1 LPGSCRDIFGHRQVA
16 TTNRFVDLVS
26 DPLKVAASPVSTKIA
41 EALNGKPPREKWS
54 SWFKGH
60 KIKMKLEWDEEKR
73 RATLAERRLDFADCA
88 EIFAGPRVVKDD
100 TRKEYG
106 ERREIMLGPLRG
118 QIVAVVFTQ
127 RGDRYRII
135 SMRYANEKERRFF
148 ESKLGA

>member
-1 LPGSCRDIFGHRQVA
+1 
-16 TTNRFVDLVS
+16 
-26 DPLKVAASPVSTKIA
+26 
-41 EALNGKPPREKWS
+41 
-54 SWFKGH
+54 
-60 KIKMKLEWDEEKR
+60 MKLEWDEHKR
-73 RATLAERRLDFADCA
+73 QATLAERGLDFADCA

-106 ERREIMLGPLRG
+106 EHRQIMLGPLRG
-118 QIVAVVFTQ
+118 QIIAVIFTR